1 MNAYELADIKKLRK
15 ALGLSQRELAKLSGL
30 SQSYIAKVE
39 KGHIDPSYSNVQKI
53 FKALEDVRSLNVK
66 VAAEIMTRDL
76 KYVKIGS
83 RVIDAIKIMQDNS
96 ISQVPVLTEDGKVV
110 GMISESN
117 LVQHMLKGKD
127 IKKIQE
133 SKVDE
138 FMDPPYPI
146 VDESTPIN
154 LIMAILTFYNAVLVS
169 HQGKVIGI
177 ITRSDI
183 LKG

>member
-15 ALGLSQRELAKLSGL
+15 ALGLSQRDLAKLSGL

-39 KGHIDPSYSNVQKI
+39 QGHIDPSYSNVQKI
-53 FKALEDVRSLNVK
+53 FKALENIRSINVK

-76 KYVKIGS
+76 KYVLVGS
-83 RVIDAIKIMQDNS
+83 KVLDAIKMMQDNS

-110 GMISESN
+110 GIISESS
-117 LVQHMLKGKD
+117 LVQHMVKGKD

-133 SKVDE
+133 SKVEE

-146 VDESTPIN
+146 VDESTPVN
-154 LIMAILTFYNAVLVS
+154 LIMSILSFYNAVLVS
-169 HQGKVIGI
+169 HKGKVIGI

>member
-1 MNAYELADIKKLRK
+1 MNAYDVADIKKLRK

-39 KGHIDPSYSNVQKI
+39 KGYIDPSYSKVKKI
-53 FKALEDVRSLNVK
+53 FKALEEVRSSNVK

-76 KYVKIGS
+76 KYVKLGS
-83 RVIDAIKIMQDNS
+83 RVIDAIKIMQTYS

-133 SKVDE
+133 GKVEE

-154 LIMAILTFYNAVLVS
+154 LIMSILTFYNAVLVS

>member
-1 MNAYELADIKKLRK
+1 
-15 ALGLSQRELAKLSGL
+15 
-30 SQSYIAKVE
+30 
-39 KGHIDPSYSNVQKI
+39 
-53 FKALEDVRSLNVK
+53 
-66 VAAEIMTRDL
+66 
-76 KYVKIGS
+76 
-83 RVIDAIKIMQDNS
+83 
-96 ISQVPVLTEDGKVV
+96 
-110 GMISESN
+110 MISESN